1 MRHKAVTTCEE
12 WIHVYRDGS
21 ATCFFSELS
30 EMLVF
35 GSNFI
40 SQPAYFRMRN

>member
-21 ATCFFSELS
+21 ATCFFELS
-30 EMLVF
+30 EMQVF